1 MTPGA
6 FSKSPRRSFE
16 TTMNAE
22 HARPHQRDSL
32 QFSLAALF
40 VVTTILAALFAY
52 SGANA
57 ILLLPLLL
65 VCGLLVA
72 WGRLV
77 ESDGW
82 AQACLYLLRFFATGA
97 LPFAGGV
104 AAPFS
109 IWFVVFIASRYDDA
123 FANSVLRRGAFT
135 WLVIPAVVALAWFV
149 SSRRWS
155 YRGCWAF
162 PSFVAMTLLPQ
173 ALAALNRSTASEL
186 ELREAGLAYAFAAVL
201 FVAGY
206 LGERR
211 RRRALNTPLSPA
223 PPCVSAGKG
232 S

>member
-1 MTPGA
+1 
-6 FSKSPRRSFE
+6 
-16 TTMNAE
+16 MNAE

-32 QFSLAALF
+32 QFSLAAMFL
-40 VVTTILAALFAY
+40 VTTILAALFAY
-52 SGANA
+52 WGANA

-77 ESDGW
+77 ESYGW

-104 AAPFS
+104 AVPIV
-109 IWFVVFIASRYDDA
+109 IWFVVFIACGSGYDDA
-123 FANSVLRRGAFT
+123 FANSVIPERVRV
-135 WLVIPAVVALAWFV
+135 WLVIPSVAAMAWFV

-155 YRGCWAF
+155 YRGCWACS
-162 PSFVAMTLLPQ
+162 SFVAVTLLPQ
-173 ALAALNRSTASEL
+173 ALAALNRSTASEH

-201 FVAGY
+201 FIAGY
-206 LGERR
+206 LGEWRR
-211 RRRALNTPLSPA
+211 RRLFA
-223 PPCVSAGKG
+223 PGLPGGDWGSAGRG